1 MKKTNA
7 DNRNVDVRINWDAIY
22 LGIGIIVVLMVL
34 VNLATGGDKGLSVM
48 LLAAV
53 IMEWTMKSPATLFW
67 KKMIGAACLLASTIG
82 CVFSAIGLINREE
95 GGFIVLLVLLW
106 LLVCCETWLLLSREI
121 RKQRNAE
128 KKARRRKRR

>member
-1 MKKTNA
+1 MKKTNT
-7 DNRNVDVRINWDAIY
+7 DNRNIDVRINWDAIS
-22 LGIGIIVVLMVL
+22 LGIGIIVVLMVI

-53 IMEWTMKSPATLFW
+53 VMEWAMKSQSSLFW
-67 KKMIGAACLLASTIG
+67 KKMIGTACLLASTTG
-82 CVFSAIGLINREE
+82 CIISAIELIARGE

-106 LLVCCETWLLLSREI
+106 LLICCETWLLLSRGI
-121 RKQRNAE
+121 RRQRNAE